1 MKLSILIPVY
11 NEADNIRE
19 VLKRVMDVN
28 IDKEIIV
35 IDDGSTDGTYDI
47 VKDIKFYNE
56 DIIVICGFCN
66 HGKGTA
72 IRTALSVAT
81 GDVVI
86 IQDADLE
93 YDPQDYVKLL
103 RQYIGQPV
111 YGVRDL
117 TKQRFIMR
125 WGNRFITWITNLLFD
140 SNLSDVET
148 CYKLIS
154 RKTLESLDL
163 QSNGFEIEAEITAKL
178 LLEGCYIYE
187 VPIRYDPRYKN
198 KKLSVWDGIPTLWTL
213 MKSAKGKELKGSNC
227 LRKKRKDVW

>member
-11 NEADNIRE
+11 NEADNIKQT
-19 VLKRVMDVN
+19 LKRVIAVN
-28 IDKEIIV
+28 IDKEVIIV
-35 IDDGSTDGTYDI
+35 NDGSSDKTVDI
-47 VKDIKFYNE
+47 LKEPSFVNNGL
-56 DIIVICGFCN
+56 IIVN
-66 HGKGTA
+66 HFKNSGKGTA

-213 MKSAKGKELKGSNC
+213 MKSANGKKLKKIVLNKC
-227 LRKKRKDVW
+227 